1 MEWTQQML
9 ARYLGRVRLVVEF
22 QGLSEGELSAALEQ
36 GALRRLGQVEA
47 VVFNDEMSDSEKI
60 QFLQTWFTQS

>member
-22 QGLSEGELSAALEQ
+22 QGLSEGEFSAALEQ
-36 GALRRLGQVEA
+36 EALRRLGRVEE
-47 VVFNDEMSDSEKI
+47 VVFNDEMQDREKI
-60 QFLQTWFTQS
+60 QLLQTWFTRS

>member
-36 GALRRLGQVEA
+36 EALRRLGQVEA
-47 VVFNDEMSDSEKI
+47 VVFNDEMSDREKI
-60 QFLQTWFTQS
+60 QFLQAWFTQS

>member
-22 QGLSEGELSAALEQ
+22 QGLSEGEFSAALEQ
-36 GALRRLGQVEA
+36 EALRRLGRVEE
-47 VVFNDEMSDSEKI
+47 VVFNGEMQDREKI
-60 QFLQTWFTQS
+60 QLLQTWFTQS

>member
-22 QGLSEGELSAALEQ
+22 QGLSEGEFSAALEQ
-36 GALRRLGQVEA
+36 EALRRLGKVEE
-47 VVFNDEMSDSEKI
+47 VVFNDEMQDREKI